1 MDQNGTGTRDDQW
14 HESDTGCSPVVPAT
28 ATKNPGAL
36 AGATGT
42 DFQDWLSW
50 VDHNLKRES
59 AARALARAV
68 ADCDPA
74 DRVPF
79 METLIEGLCQGGPL
93 PAFGGVMS
101 AARDWARWASRVEL
115 KAYTLAAFEA
125 MTGPD
130 QDAFLSLI
138 DRRAAA

>member
-1 MDQNGTGTRDDQW
+1 MKQNEARTNSQAW
-14 HESDTGCSPVVPAT
+14 HKFDTGCSRGVPST
-28 ATKNPGAL
+28 ESKNPGAL

-42 DFQDWLSW
+42 DYQDWLSW
-50 VDHNLKRES
+50 VDHNLNRES

-93 PAFGGVMS
+93 PAFGGVMA
-101 AARDWARWASRVEL
+101 AARDWASWASRVEL
-115 KAYTLAAFEA
+115 KAYALACCERMAPSDRAAFLTYVQGAVE
-125 MTGPD
+125 
-130 QDAFLSLI
+130 
-138 DRRAAA
+138 